1 MPRLFNSAFV
11 IAACIFLFGCA
22 HPISMNPDLAKVAAP
37 AGAKPIDK
45 KVGYYLPDNLRTVEV
60 TTPGGGGDKVRYFP
74 YRDIESGFY
83 KALSEVFSSVTKV
96 PNPKDAA
103 ALKASGVSLLITPEI
118 TTTSFSD
125 SVFTWPPTHFTVN
138 LVCTVA
144 DANGAPLQTIRVSG
158 QGGASFGEFKG
169 NFSLAATRA
178 SNDALSKLVQ
188 ALGESPQLK

>member
-1 MPRLFNSAFV
+1 MQRLLNSAFV
-11 IAACIFLFGCA
+11 IAVCVFLFGCA

-37 AGAKPIDK
+37 SGAKPIDK
-45 KVGYYLPDNLRTVEV
+45 KVGYYLPDTLRTVEV

-74 YRDIESGFY
+74 YRDLESGFY

-118 TTTSFSD
+118 TTNSFSD
-125 SVFTWPPTHFTVN
+125 SILTWPPTQFTVN

-144 DANGAPLQTIRVSG
+144 DANGAALQTIRVSG
-158 QGGASFGEFKG
+158 QGGATFSEFKG

-178 SNDALSKLVQ
+178 SNEALSKLIQ